1 MSGAQD
7 PSQRSLDP
15 CPSCGE
21 HRLAVIDVPDIE
33 LTDYQIANQTL
44 GIQTDVRLEG
54 PPGIECLACGTAWS
68 SVEELR
74 ADLAASR
81 SAGPEE
87 R

>member
-15 CPSCGE
+15 CPRCGQ
-21 HRLAVIDVPDIE
+21 HRLAVIDVPDLE

-54 PPGIECLACGTAWS
+54 PPGIECLDCGAAWS

-74 ADLAASR
+74 ADLAAGR
-81 SAGPEE
+81 SADADE

>member
-1 MSGAQD
+1 
-7 PSQRSLDP
+7 
-15 CPSCGE
+15 
-21 HRLAVIDVPDIE
+21 LAVIEVPELE

-54 PPGIECLACGTAWS
+54 PPGIECLECGADWS

-74 ADLAASR
+74 AELRGEPPVDAN
-81 SAGPEE
+81 E